1 MAQRMTGTTD
11 RSRLTWRTLRAQA
24 DAFAG
29 KLHGALTE
37 LAILDACRELK
48 IDHICVRL
56 KRISDVDSLKA
67 DLRAEGRVMSS
78 VQVNGREITLVQLH
92 RPLVVGGWE
101 IFGVE
106 APYPKPRHD
115 YDDGWEH
122 VEFVLAGAENTLA
135 GVRRA
140 FCQRFPHLSID
151 ALQASY
157 GYSEDEPQA
166 EGDQSPNPTLGLRV
180 NGVGL
185 KFHAKPIQAIVG
197 YE

>member
-37 LAILDACRELK
+37 LAILDACRELE

-56 KRISDVDSLKA
+56 KRISDVDRLKA

-92 RPLVVGGWE
+92 RPLVVAGWE

-106 APYPKPRHD
+106 APYPKLRHD

-140 FCQRFPHLSID
+140 FCQRF
-151 ALQASY
+151 
-157 GYSEDEPQA
+157 
-166 EGDQSPNPTLGLRV
+166 RV
-180 NGVGL
+180 NGGVKTSQLAAQKSTTADRRLERPVERARQGVL
-185 KFHAKPIQAIVG
+185 SSSDW
-197 YE
+197 